1 MWGKPSA
8 LSWRAGKF
16 SSMHLISCRQSTSG
30 FTALTKRR
38 TRSSRSL
45 TELMFQVARRKRI
58 EAKDRCVRGEK
69 QRAPWPRPHFP
80 DDAARRAANKEEA
93 PETGGLGA
101 SPVPYGGNLWREREI
116 PPLQPK

>member
-8 LSWRAGKF
+8 WSARRGKF
-16 SSMHLISCRQSTSG
+16 SSMHLISCRQRRSG

-45 TELMFQVARRKRI
+45 TELMFQVARRKRMGGRI
-58 EAKDRCVRGEK
+58 DA
-69 QRAPWPRPHFP
+69 RPVKCN
-80 DDAARRAANKEEA
+80 AARVPVHISRDAGQPAADKEEA

-116 PPLQPK
+116 PPLAPK